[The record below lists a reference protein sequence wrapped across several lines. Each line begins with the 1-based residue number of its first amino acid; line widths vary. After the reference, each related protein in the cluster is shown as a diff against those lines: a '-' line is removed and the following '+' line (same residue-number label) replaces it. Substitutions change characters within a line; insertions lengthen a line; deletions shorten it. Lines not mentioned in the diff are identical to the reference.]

1 MFYKNTSYTAKT
13 FYGVTFKPGEVKEVK
28 GVINNKFMVIVDAPE
43 PKPIK
48 KETTQKEPSSE
59 TPKEDSHKA
68 SKSKKPEEPDKKEE
82 DEKLA

>member
-13 FYGVTFKPGEVKEVK
+13 FYGVTFKPGEVKEVD
-28 GVINNKFMVIVDAPE
+28 GVINNKFMIIVDAPQHA
-43 PKPIK
+43 PIK

-68 SKSKKPEEPDKKEE
+68 SKAKQSDNKDKKEDE
-82 DEKLA
+82 EKLA